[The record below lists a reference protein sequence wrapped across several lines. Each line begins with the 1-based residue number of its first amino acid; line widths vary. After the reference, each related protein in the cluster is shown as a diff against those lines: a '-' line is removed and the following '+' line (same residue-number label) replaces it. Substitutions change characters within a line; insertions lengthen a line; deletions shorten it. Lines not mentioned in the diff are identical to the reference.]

1 MAVLN
6 LAAHTLDYKDVRN
19 GYEDE
24 NGDWHQGNEE
34 WVENYCRCDIVPAGK
49 ANVITIPDGSIHS
62 YSHVI
67 YNLPKTCRKFEYGD
81 IIRIK
86 FYGLEEREFKVLG
99 FHRYQLQCKI
109 WV

>member
-6 LAAHTLDYKDVRN
+6 FAAHTLDYKEVTQ

-24 NGDWHQGNEE
+24 NGDWHQGKEE
-34 WVENYCRCDIVPAGK
+34 WVENYCMCDIVPAGK
-49 ANVITIPDGSIHS
+49 ANVITIPDGSIQN
-62 YSHVI
+62 YSHTI
-67 YNLPKTCRKFEYGD
+67 YNLPRTCRRFEYGD
-81 IIRIK
+81 TIRIK
-86 FYGLEEREFKVLG
+86 LYGQEEREFKVLG